1 MGRDAGWEKCPDLLI
16 DVLHLYG
23 AVEMTGRS
31 TTCAGTRRLV
41 PADARLLFFCA
52 RWDEQVK
59 QRPSRPAQVRLRQSG
74 ERDRWTDGQRVERP
88 APRGGKEARGLR
100 TLGHDFFYPS
110 WERKADKG
118 SRVDIRQQG
127 TRSGVRRARRAGI
140 CRMAQSL
147 PCLSQLAQLADG
159 EVEWNWRDGGRGA
172 PDIAWAWASAVR
184 ARVCRPPRLGVWA
197 CIPPGHLLRGCLSV
211 PCPVRAW
218 WPCSVCTI
226 VLYAGGYAGRALLC
240 LLRCSRVHTHSL
252 PCRRW

>member
-1 MGRDAGWEKCPDLLI
+1 
-16 DVLHLYG
+16 
-23 AVEMTGRS
+23 MTGRS

-159 EVEWNWRDGGRGA
+159 EVEWNWRDGGRGHQILPGPGPA
-172 PDIAWAWASAVR
+172 QSERGYAAHRAWASGRAFHLGICCEAVCLSPVR
-184 ARVCRPPRLGVWA
+184 S
-197 CIPPGHLLRGCLSV
+197 GHGGPALSV
-211 PCPVRAW
+211 PLY
-218 WPCSVCTI
+218 CT
-226 VLYAGGYAGRALLC
+226 LEDMPAGRCYACSGAVVYIHTRC
-240 LLRCSRVHTHSL
+240 LVGGGSTEGGG
-252 PCRRW
+252 WQ